1 MLHLENVRTFGSG
14 DDDGDYHENGDEED
28 NDIDSIVIGDCRL
41 VEFVKYR
48 IRSNNNLMMRRVGL
62 SR

>member
-1 MLHLENVRTFGSG
+1 MLHLENVRTFGFG
-14 DDDGDYHENGDEED
+14 DDDDDYHENGDEED
-28 NDIDSIVIGDCRL
+28 RQHCRLTICRL